1 MAQGFWGPA
10 PLGKSGCTP
19 HHTVPISPHCPQE
32 IGLLTLSVF
41 QGAAVSS
48 ERFPQSLP
56 PRSGRLATPSGV
68 SRAARLAVSCRSPAS
83 GYRASRSKYTRGPSW
98 ETGSLSRSP
107 GGVGAPAKH
116 LSLGPTWADSGS
128 LVFLRDDAGLRT
140 VVSNRRLLRQSWCH
154 GPERMRAGPSG
165 GTIRWQR
172 FASHSWL
179 FCSLA
184 IAVLFHARQ
193 GFASLAA
200 WISRSPCVR
209 RSSSSR
215 RGTSQVTYVTM
226 VPRANETLRRRAIL
240 PASLLELCFSPRS

>member
-10 PLGKSGCTP
+10 PLRKSVHRITWC
-19 HHTVPISPHCPQE
+19 HLSSVPSGDRSANPVSVPGRS
-32 IGLLTLSVF
+32 GLQRALLSV
-41 QGAAVSS
+41 SS
-48 ERFPQSLP
+48 AQILEP
-56 PRSGRLATPSGV
+56 GPSGV
-68 SRAARLAVSCRSPAS
+68 SRAARSAVSCRSPAS
-83 GYRASRSKYTRGPSW
+83 GHRASRSKYTRGQSW

-184 IAVLFHARQ
+184 IAVLFHTRQ

-226 VPRANETLRRRAIL
+226 VPRANETLRLRAIL